1 MLVRYT
7 RDESGKT
14 VQQALIYTS
23 EEHKIQSK
31 DIDPEAMK
39 IARRLRASGHSAY
52 VVGGAV
58 RDLMLGKHPKDF
70 DIATD
75 AQPNRIRRL
84 FRNSRVIGKRFRLV
98 HIFFNDDIIEVST
111 FRSENSASFQNEYG
125 EIEEDVKR
133 RDFTVNALYYD
144 PVAEQVVDYV
154 GGVEDVRER
163 RLKPVIPLDRI
174 FAEDPVRMIRA
185 VKYATSG
192 NLKMAGKLRRLI
204 KRSANLLA
212 QISPSRITEEVFKIL
227 LSGHSSAIIRE
238 CIGFGLFPHMIP
250 NVCKLT
256 ESDPAFRETV
266 LTRLAEFDREV
277 KEGNERRRSRAIA
290 YLAADFLYTK
300 TATGAAGRIVFN
312 EAFTDIKRFIQP
324 IVPANKDVEMGL
336 VYLVRRRKNYLKT
349 GMLESTPPSDRPYH
363 PDAEPRRSSSA
374 DRKSADRQA
383 AGRKAGRS
391 GSGRSSSR
399 RSGTS
404 RAASPRPRPSGSAP
418 TQPDARSEAAPGH

>member
-23 EEHKIQSK
+23 EEHKIQPK
-31 DIDPEAMK
+31 DIDPEAIR

-52 VVGGAV
+52 IVGGAV

-98 HIFFNDDIIEVST
+98 HIFFNDNIIEVST

-144 PVAEQVVDYV
+144 PVAERVVDYV
-154 GGVEDVRER
+154 GGVKDIWER
-163 RLKPVIPLDRI
+163 RLKPVIPIDRI
-174 FAEDPVRMIRA
+174 FTEDPVRMIRA

-204 KRSANLLA
+204 KRSADLLA
-212 QISPSRITEEVFKIL
+212 EISPSRMTEEVFKIL

-256 ESDPAFRETV
+256 ESDPAFREAV
-266 LTRLAEFDREV
+266 LARLAEFDQEV
-277 KEGNERRRSRAIA
+277 TEGKESRRSRAIA

-300 TATGAAGRIVFN
+300 TVAGRATHIAFN
-312 EAFTDIKRFIQP
+312 EAFADIKRFIRP
-324 IVPANKDVEMGL
+324 IVPANKDVEMGV
-336 VYLVRRRKNYLKT
+336 VYLVRRRKNFLKS
-349 GMLESTPPSDRPYH
+349 GVLETTPPSERPYH
-363 PDAEPRRSSSA
+363 PETERQHSSPAS
-374 DRKSADRQA
+374 RKPGS
-383 AGRKAGRS
+383 RKAGRS
-391 GSGRSSSR
+391 GSGRSGSR
-399 RSGTS
+399 RSG
-404 RAASPRPRPSGSAP
+404 AARTGSSRPRS
-418 TQPDARSEAAPGH
+418 SEAAPGH